1 MSQLQI
7 NLSSDLK
14 QLLDEGYDI
23 EIRDGHLLIKN
34 VPYVNS
40 GKEIK
45 FGVLVSHL
53 TVDDGDIP
61 IKPKDHVAYF
71 CGEHPC
77 DREGAELHQIKHSS
91 PGTRISENLVL
102 DHMFSAKPV
111 GDGYGSFHEKMTR
124 YIAMISG
131 PAQAI
136 DPNVRADTHPV
147 IESIAEE
154 SVFKYMDTASSRVQ
168 INIIAKKL
176 ALGKIAIVGLGGTGS
191 YILDLVAK
199 THVKEIHLFDGDKF
213 SQHNAFRSP
222 GAPSIEV
229 LGRKLQK
236 VILFAELYSQ
246 MRRNIIPHD
255 YYVDE
260 ANVEELR
267 GMDFVFL
274 CLDAGEA
281 RKMLVHKLEEFT
293 IPFVDVGMGVYEVDE
308 SLGGHVRT
316 TASTPAEREHAKK
329 KIPFSDGDANNEY
342 SRNIQIADLNALN
355 ASLAVIKWK
364 KLFHFYSDLEREHNS
379 IYTID
384 GNVLDNE
391 DCA

>member
-7 NLSSDLK
+7 NLSPDLK

-23 EIRDGHLLIKN
+23 EIRYGHLLIKN

-40 GKEIK
+40 KREVK
-45 FGVLVSHL
+45 FGTLVSHL
-53 TVDDGDIP
+53 TVDNGDVP
-61 IKPKDHVAYF
+61 IKPADHVAYF

-77 DREGAELHQIKHSS
+77 NAEGAEIHKIKHSS
-91 PGTRISENLVL
+91 PGTKIGKDLVL

-111 GDGYGSFHEKMTR
+111 SGSYVNFYEKMTR
-124 YIAMISG
+124 YVSIFSG

-136 DPNVRADTHPV
+136 DPTVRADTFPV
-147 IESIAEE
+147 IQSNEEE
-154 SVFKYMDTASSRVQ
+154 SVFRYMDTASSRVQ
-168 INIIAKKL
+168 INMVAKKL
-176 ALGKIAIVGLGGTGS
+176 ELGKIAIIGLGGTGS

-199 THVKEIHLFDGDKF
+199 TLVKEIHLFDGDKF

-222 GAPSIEV
+222 GAPSIEG

-236 VILFAELYSQ
+236 VTFFQELYSQ
-246 MRRNIIPHD
+246 MRRNVIPHD

-260 ANVEELR
+260 SNVEELR

-274 CLDAGEA
+274 CLDDGAA
-281 RKMLVHKLEEFT
+281 RKMLVGKLEEFS
-293 IPFVDVGMGVYEVDE
+293 IPFVDVGMGVYQVEE

-316 TASTPAEREHAKK
+316 TTSTAAQRESARK
-329 KIPFSDGDANNEY
+329 KINFSDSDANNEY

-355 ASLAVIKWK
+355 AALAVIKWK
-364 KLFHFYSDLEREHNS
+364 KLCGFYSDLDGEHYS
-379 IYTID
+379 VYTID

-391 DCA
+391 DRA